1 MTRVVYFACV
11 CACACACWTGN
22 HMEVLSHSHDRAWT
36 MAGSGDQWRYSANK
50 LLQVQFHASVSR
62 RFSPFTRE
70 FWPRTPRWN
79 GLNETLFIYFLDVVT
94 DQRELFGYM
103 MISEWRPDPKAT
115 LKNVS
120 FCFYLKKN
128 KKRLNRF
135 RNYVTRFRGR
145 FYFVLFISVLL
156 FSSPPPPATWNTAIC
171 PGGPGPID
179 DFIFYLF
186 TKSLTALKMPWSWS
200 WTLLFFHVLFNRNA
214 LEKKSYGAEWAVP

>member
-79 GLNETLFIYFLDVVT
+79 GLNETLFIYLFSGCRHWPTRTFWVHDDLGMKTWPESHFEKRLVLFL
-94 DQRELFGYM
+94 L
-103 MISEWRPDPKAT
+103 
-115 LKNVS
+115 LKTKQN
-120 FCFYLKKN
+120 KKN
-128 KKRLNRF
+128 DWTGFAIMLQDSAGGF
-135 RNYVTRFRGR
+135 I
-145 FYFVLFISVLL
+145 LFCSFLFCYSPHLLLLPREILPSVQEDQ
-156 FSSPPPPATWNTAIC
+156 
-171 PGGPGPID
+171 GQ
-179 DFIFYLF
+179 
-186 TKSLTALKMPWSWS
+186 
-200 WTLLFFHVLFNRNA
+200 
-214 LEKKSYGAEWAVP
+214 